1 MEFIHC
7 YVGEVGSVHDARVYR
22 KSKIGQQ
29 ITTLMPGNY
38 HLLGDG
44 AYPLQLNV
52 ITPFKN
58 NGHLTR
64 RQLNFNRKLSATRCV
79 IERAFGQLKG
89 RFRRLKY
96 LDMNRT
102 DFIPSVIMACC
113 VLHNLDLQQA
123 IDDITIDVEDVNDD
137 DSSDDSGNLQNL
149 QSFAAVAKRDSIMN
163 SL

>member
-7 YVGEVGSVHDARVYR
+7 YVGEVGSVHDARVFR
-22 KSKIGQQ
+22 NSNIGQQ
-29 ITTLMPGNY
+29 LTTLIPGNY

-44 AYPLQLNV
+44 AYPLQSNLL
-52 ITPFKN
+52 TPYKN

-64 RQLNFNRKLSATRCV
+64 RQINYNKKLSATRCV

-96 LDMNRT
+96 LDMNRI
-102 DFIPSVIMACC
+102 DFVPSVVMACC
-113 VLHNLDLQQA
+113 VLHNLGLRQA
-123 IDDITIDVEDVNDD
+123 NDINIEVED
-137 DSSDDSGNLQNL
+137 DSSNEDDSGNHPNPP
-149 QSFAAVAKRDSIMN
+149 SFAAMMKRDSIMN